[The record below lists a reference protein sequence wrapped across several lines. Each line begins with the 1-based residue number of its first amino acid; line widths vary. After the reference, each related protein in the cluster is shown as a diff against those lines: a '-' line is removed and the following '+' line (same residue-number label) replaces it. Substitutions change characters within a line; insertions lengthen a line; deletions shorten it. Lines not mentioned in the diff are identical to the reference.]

1 MMDRSAIETAA
12 RALAEA
18 RRSGRRLKALPEGT
32 RPQSVDDAHAIQD
45 ATVAALGETVAGWKV
60 SIVDGVV
67 NRGALLASRVLQS
80 PARMRAS
87 DVPMLGLEAEI
98 AFRFER
104 DMPPRERA
112 YDKDEIAACVTA
124 LAAIEVVDTRFADYA
139 GTPVIDRLADFVSN
153 GGFIAGTPR
162 PDWRGI
168 DLSALKATLAI
179 NGRTVVEQTGGHVTG
194 DPIIPAVALV
204 NALRGDWIARGR
216 IITTGTYTGLYL
228 AAPGDQVEAHFEGFG
243 SVALTLDK

>member
-18 RRSGRRLKALPEGT
+18 RRSGRRLAALPQGT
-32 RPQSVDDAHAIQD
+32 RPHSVDDAHAIQD

-60 SIVDGVV
+60 SIVDDVV

-80 PARMRAS
+80 PARMHAC

-98 AFRFER
+98 AFRLDR
-104 DMPPRERA
+104 DLPPRERA
-112 YDKDEIAACVTA
+112 YDKEEVAACVTA
-124 LAAIEVVDTRFADYA
+124 LAAIEVVDTRFANYA
-139 GTPVIDRLADFVSN
+139 DTPVIERLADFVSN
-153 GGFIAGTPR
+153 GGFIAGTLR

-179 NGRTVVEQTGGHVTG
+179 NGRTVVEQTGGHVTR

-204 NALRGDWIARGR
+204 NTLRRDGIAQGR

-228 AAPGDQVEAHFEGFG
+228 AAPGDQVEARFEGFG
-243 SVALTLDK
+243 SVALTFDE